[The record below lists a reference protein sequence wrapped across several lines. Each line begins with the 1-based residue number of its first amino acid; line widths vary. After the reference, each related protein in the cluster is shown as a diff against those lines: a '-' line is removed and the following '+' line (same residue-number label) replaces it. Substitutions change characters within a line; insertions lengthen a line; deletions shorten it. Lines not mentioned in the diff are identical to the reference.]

1 MKLSMCTSQRYGV
14 VSSSVDPELHTLHKD
29 GVLVCL
35 MTKHVD
41 DLKVTGD
48 EAVIIWVLDK
58 I

>member
-1 MKLSMCTSQRYGV
+1 M
-14 VSSSVDPELHTLHKD
+14 VSSSVDPELCMLHKD